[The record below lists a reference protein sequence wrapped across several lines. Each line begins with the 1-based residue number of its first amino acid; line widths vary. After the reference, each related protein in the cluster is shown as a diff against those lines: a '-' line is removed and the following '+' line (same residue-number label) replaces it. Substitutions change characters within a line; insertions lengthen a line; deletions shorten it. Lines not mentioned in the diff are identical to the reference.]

1 MIILEMCK
9 IKCRTWQQVEALLNE
24 IEISTHIKYVQ
35 DNKVAGDAGRTM
47 LKSFLNDGKLCSL

>member
-1 MIILEMCK
+1 MRKIL
-9 IKCRTWQQVEALLNE
+9 CRTWQQVDAFINE
-24 IEISTHIKYVQ
+24 IEISTDIKYVQ